1 MSTGP
6 VLIVFAGLPGV
17 GKSTLARRVGA
28 ALPAPVLPVDP
39 IERAFG
45 STGPEAY
52 AAVAALAEL
61 QLDLGL
67 PVIVDAVNPA
77 AESRELWLDLADRAT
92 VPLRVVEVWCADE
105 DEHRRRI
112 EARQATDPAYA
123 DVDWIRVLERRAEYQ
138 PYAGPRVVVDT
149 TVPSD
154 PLDSLL
160 DYLRR

>member
-1 MSTGP
+1 VSGRP

-28 ALPAPVLPVDP
+28 AMPAPVLPVDP
-39 IERAFG
+39 IERIYGAA
-45 STGPEAY
+45 GPEAY
-52 AAVAALAEL
+52 GAVAALAEL

-67 PVIVDAVNPA
+67 SVVVDAVNPV
-77 AESRELWLDLADRAT
+77 AESRELWLDLADRAK

-123 DVDWIRVLERRAEYQ
+123 EIDWVRVLERRAEYQ
-138 PYAGPRVVVDT
+138 PYVGRRVVVDT
-149 TVPSD
+149 TVPGD
-154 PLDSLL
+154 PLNSVL
-160 DYLRR
+160 DYLRA